1 MNMKQS
7 TPSLKTITNCS
18 KNYSNAETVA
28 MNLDPRSIAHIFLT
42 FLWLTKDFSK
52 SKTGGFLRGRSE
64 SAVDILKAI
73 ENGHAKT

>member
-1 MNMKQS
+1 MALV
-7 TPSLKTITNCS
+7 LKGQFPYLFLFI
-18 KNYSNAETVA
+18 SNAETVA

-64 SAVDILKAI
+64 SAVDILQAI